1 MTDNYTMIGAHNYCR
16 NPGGGPPWCFA
27 DNYDVVWETC
37 DIRLCDKGDLFAFPQ
52 EWGAGTEKGGK

>member
-1 MTDNYTMIGAHNYCR
+1 MIGTHNYCR